1 MEGRNHDTTIDAFAV
16 ARAGASLSGE
26 LSLSELG
33 RFCQGLP
40 ARAEQASNRVQ
51 WQVQGEYNA
60 AGQAFLSVQAQAV
73 AVLECQRCMSL
84 FEQPLRVSN
93 RLELVRNDKALEG
106 DDAPDAVERIVGSER
121 FDLLALIEDE
131 LILVLPYVP
140 RHDVCPPKEGQP
152 RQVQAEPVEEAKR
165 PSPFAV
171 LGKLKK
177 PDAP

>member
-1 MEGRNHDTTIDAFAV
+1 MESRFINAFAV
-16 ARAGASLSGE
+16 ARDGVSLSGE
-26 LSLSELG
+26 LKLSDLE

-84 FEQPLRVSN
+84 FEQPLQVSN
-93 RLELVRNDKALEG
+93 RLELVRNNKALEG
-106 DDAPDAVERIVGSER
+106 DDAPDAIERIVGSDR

-140 RHDVCPPKEGQP
+140 RHDICPSKEGQVE
-152 RQVQAEPVEEAKR
+152 QAKAEPVEDAKR

-171 LGKLKK
+171 LSKLKTPK
-177 PDAP
+177 AP